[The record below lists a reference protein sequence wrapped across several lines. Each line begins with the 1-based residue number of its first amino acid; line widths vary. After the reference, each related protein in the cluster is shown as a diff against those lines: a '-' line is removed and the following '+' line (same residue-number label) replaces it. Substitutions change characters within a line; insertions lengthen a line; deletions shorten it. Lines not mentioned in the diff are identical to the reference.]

1 MPPNR
6 RAFLHHLQAL
16 GSMLLPV
23 MGPQSAPAAMPLAG
37 QLARLGALAALGTA
51 ARGVGAQGQG
61 GDGDGY
67 RAIVCLFLGGGN
79 DAHNTL
85 VPTDA
90 ASHASY
96 SAPRRTL
103 ALPLMKL
110 LPLATTGQDSG
121 RTFGVPKELAPLLR
135 WYNAGQCAFVANI
148 GTLER
153 PITQADVRAGRYL
166 PRKLY
171 SHNDQAS
178 VWQSGQPEG
187 APSGWGGRMGDLL
200 MAQNAWPALTAVSVG
215 GNVAFLNGRTLN
227 QYRISPSGP
236 VQVNAAQSGWH
247 AGSTATPT
255 ALRSLLASG
264 GANAF
269 EREYLDTVR
278 RSMDTTATLQAV
290 LPGAGVPALP
300 TTPTSLPSGGTLVL
314 ANDSLA
320 QQLRMVAQLVACAPA
335 LGMRR
340 QVFMVSLNGFD
351 NHANHTKD
359 HPLLLARLA
368 LGVDWFLNTL
378 QARGQFEHVVLFTA
392 SEFGRALR
400 ANGDGCDHG
409 WGGHH
414 IVAGGSVKGGRI
426 HGRFPTVAVGGPD
439 DAGSGR
445 LIPTTAVEQLAGD
458 LGGWLGVGA
467 SELTAAVPGL
477 LNFDSGAQVLG

>member
-255 ALRSLLASG
+255 GAAQPAGQRRRQRLRARIPG
-264 GANAF
+264 HRAPIDGHHRHAAG
-269 EREYLDTVR
+269 RAAR
-278 RSMDTTATLQAV
+278 RRRARAAHRTHQPAQRRH
-290 LPGAGVPALP
+290 PGAGQRQPGAATAHGGP
-300 TTPTSLPSGGTLVL
+300 TGG
-314 ANDSLA
+314 
-320 QQLRMVAQLVACAPA
+320 LRTRAGHAPA
-335 LGMRR
+335 GVHG
-340 QVFMVSLNGFD
+340 Q
-351 NHANHTKD
+351 
-359 HPLLLARLA
+359 PQRL
-368 LGVDWFLNTL
+368 
-378 QARGQFEHVVLFTA
+378 
-392 SEFGRALR
+392 
-400 ANGDGCDHG
+400 
-409 WGGHH
+409 
-414 IVAGGSVKGGRI
+414 
-426 HGRFPTVAVGGPD
+426 
-439 DAGSGR
+439 
-445 LIPTTAVEQLAGD
+445 
-458 LGGWLGVGA
+458 
-467 SELTAAVPGL
+467 
-477 LNFDSGAQVLG
+477 